1 MERRVV
7 RTRQFVG
14 DRLDIIWLW
23 LHGLPT
29 KDISLKTGVSVS
41 TVYRWIRR
49 WQKIRQPEAWW
60 STPSYASLLDD
71 SLIVTKNV
79 VYPFFLES
87 LLSKSDTFV
96 TMYKTFSN

>member
-1 MERRVV
+1 MERRVA
-7 RTRQFVG
+7 RTRQFLG

-23 LHGLPT
+23 LDGLPT

-49 WQKIRQPEAWW
+49 WQKNRHPDAWW
-60 STPSYASLLDD
+60 GRPSYTSLLDD
-71 SLIVTKNV
+71 NSFIPNNV

-87 LLSKSDTFV
+87 QFFKSAHFV
-96 TMYKTFSN
+96 KKYNTFSK